1 MNAIKLG
8 NEVVVVKGKVGDEVT
23 VVNGRYRYL
32 TGEIVRITDE
42 CFFIKLKDG
51 KIVRKK
57 QTNVALIMDVNG
69 AVKKEKEEKEKVERT
84 NEMLLE
90 EVSHQRKQMA
100 AMQRE
105 VATLAAKLDALTAK
119 LAVVKL
125 D

>member
-1 MNAIKLG
+1 M
-8 NEVVVVKGKVGDEVT
+8 
-23 VVNGRYRYL
+23 
-32 TGEIVRITDE
+32 
-42 CFFIKLKDG
+42 FFFVKLKDG

-57 QTNVALIMDVNG
+57 QTNVALIVDVNG

>member
-1 MNAIKLG
+1 MA
-8 NEVVVVKGKVGDEVT
+8 
-23 VVNGRYRYL
+23 YCYL

-42 CFFIKLKDG
+42 CFWIKLKDG
-51 KIVRKK
+51 KILVRKK

-90 EVSHQRKQMA
+90 EVSHQRKEVA
-100 AMQRE
+100 AMQHE
-105 VATLAAKLDALTAK
+105 VATLVAKFDALAAKLAA
-119 LAVVKL
+119 VKL

>member
-8 NEVVVVKGKVGDEVT
+8 NEVVVVNGKVGDEVT

-57 QTNVALIMDVNG
+57 QTNMALVVDVNG

>member
-57 QTNVALIMDVNG
+57 QTNMALVVDVNG

>member
-57 QTNVALIMDVNG
+57 QTNVALVVDVNG

>member
-57 QTNVALIMDVNG
+57 QTNVALVVDMNG